1 MIFQD
6 TANMIIL
13 NALNDIPFYSL
24 LVGKKIGCTTFDYCW
39 NLDNWLDA
47 YCWFDFNATFWLW
60 CGSSDTFTNL
70 EFRIYEF
77 F

>member
-1 MIFQD
+1 MTTFFVLNDFED
-6 TANMIIL
+6 TANMIII
-13 NALNDIPFYSL
+13 NALNDISFYSL

-60 CGSSDTFTNL
+60 SQ
-70 EFRIYEF
+70 Y
-77 F
+77 